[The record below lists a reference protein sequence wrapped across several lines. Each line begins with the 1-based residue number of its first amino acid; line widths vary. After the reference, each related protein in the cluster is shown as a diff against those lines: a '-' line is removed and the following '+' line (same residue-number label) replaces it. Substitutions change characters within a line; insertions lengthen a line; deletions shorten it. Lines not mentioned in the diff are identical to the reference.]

1 VAQVDLRLILD
12 VVSRIRVGEAGY
24 AYAVYARGRLI
35 VHPDI
40 SLVLQKT
47 DMSSMPHIQAAL
59 AGLAIAGEE
68 RQETTIARD
77 LRGRQVLTT
86 YEVIDPPGWHVFV
99 EQPLEQAFAPLY
111 ASMWRTA
118 LLLLV
123 SLGIAVLVSLVLA
136 RKMVI
141 PIQALQAGVA
151 RVASGHL
158 DIVIPPAA
166 PDELGLLAAAFNQM
180 AASLKEN
187 QAALAQYTADLE
199 AQVAVRTREL
209 QESNVRLKDLDR
221 LKSEFVSHVSHELR
235 TPLTSVKGYVDYL
248 LEGIA
253 GELSPLQRDFLTRL
267 KGNADRLLRL
277 ITDLLDLARIE
288 AGQMVFYRERLCVRE
303 IAAEVLEMLRPL
315 AVEKDIELS
324 IEESTT
330 GDMVLADRDRL
341 HQVLLNLTHNAI
353 KFTPPG
359 GTVRVRVEEMPARE
373 VAITVEDTGVGI
385 AAEDAERIFTMF
397 HQAHSTSASPGGS
410 GLGLTI
416 SKKLV
421 ELQGGR
427 MWVRSALGQGSI
439 FGFALPAVEP
449 EAGT

>member
-1 VAQVDLRLILD
+1 M
-12 VVSRIRVGEAGY
+12 VV
-24 AYAVYARGRLI
+24 
-35 VHPDI
+35 
-40 SLVLQKT
+40 
-47 DMSSMPHIQAAL
+47 
-59 AGLAIAGEE
+59 
-68 RQETTIARD
+68 
-77 LRGRQVLTT
+77 
-86 YEVIDPPGWHVFV
+86 
-99 EQPLEQAFAPLY
+99 
-111 ASMWRTA
+111 
-118 LLLLV
+118 
-123 SLGIAVLVSLVLA
+123 
-136 RKMVI
+136 

-158 DIVIPPAA
+158 DTVIPPAA

-199 AQVAVRTREL
+199 AQVAVRTCEL
-209 QESNVRLKDLDR
+209 QESNTRLKELDH

-288 AGQMVFYRERLCVRE
+288 AGQMVFYLERLCARE
-303 IAAEVLEMLRPL
+303 IAAEVLEMLQPL
-315 AVEKDIELS
+315 AVEKGIELS
-324 IEESTT
+324 LEGSTT
-330 GDMVLADRDRL
+330 GAMVRADRDRL

-359 GTVRVRVEEMPARE
+359 GAVCVRVEEQPAQE

-385 AAEDAERIFTMF
+385 PAEDAERIFAMF
-397 HQAHSTSASPGGS
+397 HQAHAASTSAGGT

-416 SKKLV
+416 TKKLV

-427 MWVRSALGQGSI
+427 MWVKSQPGQGSV
-439 FGFALPAVEP
+439 FGFALPAAAP
-449 EAGT
+449 EMER